1 MRRFLMTSLALG
13 LAAGCAG
20 FGVSDT
26 LDDVPELSEVSVSD
40 EAVAIAASENAP
52 GFFERFFSRDT
63 TVTAAVPDTEEQA
76 EEPEVADARPGLFGR
91 LLGGGSANTDQGEA
105 VPVSAPGTIA
115 PLTNQ
120 AFGEVGTTC
129 GLSTREM
136 GTKIAD
142 VSGYTIYDT
151 APNTTAP
158 RPHYIT
164 GFDDRCARQFTA
176 ALVLT
181 GDVGTHEIV
190 RYETA
195 QSRRPY
201 TQVDNAYEA
210 IKASFCRAGFG
221 KPCGSRINALARR
234 TTFVTGYERFVSSP
248 VWVEILLHD
257 GEVAA
262 VGVERK

>member
-1 MRRFLMTSLALG
+1 MRFVLMSLPVAAL
-13 LAAGCAG
+13 LAGCAG
-20 FGVSDT
+20 FGVQDT
-26 LDDVPELSEVSVSD
+26 LDEVPTLDTVDVGED
-40 EAVAIAASENAP
+40 GVAIAAPDDAP
-52 GFFERFFSRDT
+52 GFFAGLFGG
-63 TVTAAVPDTEEQA
+63 AADSAPA
-76 EEPEVADARPGLFGR
+76 EEAEAPSPGLLGRLMGNEAPGDVADAPED
-91 LLGGGSANTDQGEA
+91 NI
-105 VPVSAPGTIA
+105 P

-120 AFGEVGTTC
+120 VFGEVGTTC

-136 GTKIAD
+136 GAKIAS

-158 RPHYIT
+158 RPYYIT
-164 GFDDRCARQFTA
+164 GFNDRCARQFTA

-181 GDVGTHEIV
+181 GDVGTHEVV

-221 KPCGSRINALARR
+221 KPCGRRIDALARN
-234 TTFVTGYERFVSSP
+234 TTFITGYERFTSSP
-248 VWVEILLHD
+248 VWMEILLHD

-262 VGVERK
+262 VGIERK